1 MGIQA
6 EPENILHFLKFNSQV
21 TLNYSQVFNVV
32 TQMIIN
38 IQDDILKLHAMGLLD
53 RLLLDKTTKKNII
66 WATDAFTIH
75 GVRYERNEQI
85 FSELITGVNAYV
97 IRTRARKE
105 LEQQSSRTKA
115 KAEVFT
121 PLWVTRK
128 MIDYADS
135 QWFGR
140 EGTFDDEKVVFELPN
155 QWQRYVEDK
164 RLEIACGEAPFL
176 VTRYDVETGEMIP
189 VRERIGV
196 LDRKLRVVGENAK
209 NEQAW
214 LLWAARA
221 FQATYGYEYQGD
233 NLLIARVN
241 LLMTFEEYMREYRQR
256 KPTAEEYKKI

>member
-1 MGIQA
+1 
-6 EPENILHFLKFNSQV
+6 
-21 TLNYSQVFNVV
+21 
-32 TQMIIN
+32 MIIN

-75 GVRYERNEQI
+75 GVRYGRNEQI
-85 FSELITGVNAYV
+85 FSELITGINAYV

-105 LEQQSSRTKA
+105 MEQQSSRTKA

-128 MIDYADS
+128 MVDFADS
-135 QWFGR
+135 QWFGH
-140 EGTFDDEKVVFELPN
+140 EGAFDAETVGFDLKN
-155 QWQRYVEDK
+155 QWQKYVSDR

-196 LDRKLRVVGENAK
+196 LDRKLRVVSENVK
-209 NEQAW
+209 NEQTW
-214 LLWAARA
+214 LLWASWA
-221 FQATYGYEYQGD
+221 FQATYEYEYQGD

-241 LLMTFEEYMREYRQR
+241 LLMTFEEHMREYLGR
-256 KPTAEEYKKI
+256 KPTEEEYKRIVNIVTWNIWQMDALSGTVPYV